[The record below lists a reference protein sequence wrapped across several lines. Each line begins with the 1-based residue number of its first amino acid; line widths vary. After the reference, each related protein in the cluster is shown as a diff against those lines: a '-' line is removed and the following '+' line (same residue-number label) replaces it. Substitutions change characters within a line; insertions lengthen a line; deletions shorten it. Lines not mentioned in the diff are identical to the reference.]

1 VVASQIPPLHQ
12 REREESQLAIR
23 GNPQN
28 RICKEI
34 ALQRPEAGKFD
45 YLSAPNHPSRS
56 TASEFFTDDEESWSV
71 TGLPF
76 LQMPASWPHF
86 LLPPGSV
93 WFDRLLSVV
102 TREAAMAA
110 FAKGWRRE

>member
-12 REREESQLAIR
+12 LEREESQLAIR

-28 RICKEI
+28 RICKEV

-56 TASEFFTDDEESWSV
+56 TASEFFTDDW
-71 TGLPF
+71 
-76 LQMPASWPHF
+76 
-86 LLPPGSV
+86 
-93 WFDRLLSVV
+93 LSGP
-102 TREAAMAA
+102 M
-110 FAKGWRRE
+110 

>member
-34 ALQRPEAGKFD
+34 ALQRPEAGKFN

-56 TASEFFTDDEESWSV
+56 TASEFFTDDEITPPKIAGTPS
-71 TGLPF
+71 
-76 LQMPASWPHF
+76 
-86 LLPPGSV
+86 LL
-93 WFDRLLSVV
+93 
-102 TREAAMAA
+102 AAICGA
-110 FAKGWRRE
+110 E